1 MFLLLLWA
9 PRRVTR
15 NKMKMWLEE
24 EQTGEQD
31 YYANPYESFIKR
43 HLKNSYGYFTGKNQ
57 NYRNGF
63 QQYKEWEKTFAF
75 GEGSSSS
82 EECDLDSDDE
92 KSAIDHILEDSLAL
106 QQESE
111 HDPVSYE
118 DNRQEDIRTTQV
130 IYSCESGRMV
140 PRLREPRNLYALNK
154 ELGPQQAAR
163 WPSEIQVLK
172 DRISHLYYVPPEP
185 EPCYKPTGM
194 ERTPMC
200 RGEEGGGKVVFEY
213 DPKLRCN
220 WIRVLALA
228 ETQRQ
233 VFLNKSNMLEWT
245 AVHHDEGENYQ
256 FMRSCV
262 GGSRNGTSKCA
273 VELESENDTT
283 LIFESRFES
292 GNLAKAVKVGDYEY
306 ELWLR
311 YDLYTDK
318 HTQWFYFS
326 FSNTRPNV
334 QYRFTIVNLLKPDSL
349 YNNGMRPL
357 MYSDKEAN
365 LKKVG
370 WIRGGQD
377 IKYYRNNLRYMTSKG
392 EKSYFSLT
400 WTAVLAH
407 ENDTVYWA
415 HCYPYTYTDLQDY
428 LMELQNDPAKS
439 RICKQRILCRS
450 LAGNLVYILTI
461 SSPSQNL
468 EDMKHKKA
476 VVITSRVHPGESNS
490 SWMMKGLL
498 DYLTGNSPDAKLLR
512 DTFIFKIIPMLNP
525 DGVIVGNYRC
535 SLAGRDLNRQYKS
548 VLKYA
553 YPCVVHTRNMIRKLL
568 QERDIIVYCDLHGH
582 SRRQNVFIY
591 GCEQRFGSNR
601 RLHERIFPCMLH
613 KNAPDKFSFDSCK
626 FKVQKIK
633 EGTGR
638 VVMWNMGIMNS
649 YTMEATFCGSSLGR
663 KKGFHFSV
671 ADFEAMGYHFCD
683 TLLDYCDPDNTKY
696 AKILE
701 NLENRMKMAILAKLG
716 RDSANDINLDDIQL
730 SDYNF
735 GDVESSDMGSNSSD
749 SDGPPIHMQYQAE
762 RMKKKKKKLKSRK
775 DRDKG
780 RLSGAEE
787 SKKPV
792 AAPQIVEEKSSKP
805 NSEQVSKQSKVGSQ
819 PLRYSTLSGKRPRSN
834 DERTG
839 SGIPIFVQERVE
851 ERQQKRQQDYLEAL
865 ASTYVQH
872 GFPIDKEPVFV
883 KMEPK
888 KVGSLPYK
896 ALSSPAVEEQS
907 VVHFR
912 YSGSESGGQ
921 QPIPLSMEGLCAH
934 HGQILAAH
942 LAGGASLGRQ
952 GSLGSAQ
959 IQSRGYTTSFPG
971 TMLQCLKITPV
982 MDGLTTLTPLDE
994 FVRSQIIPS
1003 QSISPLERRPPS
1015 KPHLLEVSA
1024 AQQRQQD
1031 TIREAGSMQNH
1042 ANVISRTQ
1050 EHKSG
1055 SSGKNQYPRTQ
1066 VPYATA
1072 VGYKGSTSSSIF
1084 AQPMSLQGQA
1094 TADYLP
1100 AQAESIGGRHVQSS
1114 HSQRHNQG
1122 GRKSRCGMRDDD
1134 EEENDGTLKPHT
1146 LGSSLFNDLDSNLTK
1161 RPPRIKPAHT
1171 SQEMADAVAGIRKLQ
1186 QSLQQHPHATAATVT
1201 SATGTY
1207 IHQLIKETGDDI
1219 QDLTNEIQEK
1229 IENKLQEMRELQ
1241 HHQVSATAPN
1251 KTEKTLMRAKAEGQ
1265 KMNIQGTG
1273 EKSIAADLKQQTILA
1288 STQHAAKS
1296 GKNPSVHTLKQEELV
1311 ETFSILPPHLGESR
1325 KREGSAHS
1333 SSNRD
1338 EFALLPG
1345 IEAGEMMPRVKSA
1358 RSCRQVVEAIP
1369 TKISLMICSDHK
1381 DGGDNT
1387 PKAQQFLPLYRSVR
1401 APFFRNYTRRK

>member
-1 MFLLLLWA
+1 MLLFQ
-9 PRRVTR
+9 
-15 NKMKMWLEE
+15 MKMWLEE

-92 KSAIDHILEDSLAL
+92 KSAI
-106 QQESE
+106 
-111 HDPVSYE
+111 

-213 DPKLRCN
+213 DPKLRC
-220 WIRVLALA
+220 
-228 ETQRQ
+228 
-233 VFLNKSNMLEWT
+233 
-245 AVHHDEGENYQ
+245 

-872 GFPIDKEPVFV
+872 GFPIDKEP
-883 KMEPK
+883 
-888 KVGSLPYK
+888 
-896 ALSSPAVEEQS
+896 
-907 VVHFR
+907 
-912 YSGSESGGQ
+912 ESGGQ

-959 IQSRGYTTSFPG
+959 IQSRGYTTSFPAELHSSSL
-971 TMLQCLKITPV
+971 LQSPVYQGEQDFHKEQPYRLAPRVLHHSYWVQMNPLRNISGDSAFKVWKLISRRQVESQELTPV

-1201 SATGTY
+1201 SATGSENLDSIIQLITEFSTKKGTY

-1345 IEAGEMMPRVKSA
+1345 IEAGEYVQTGK
-1358 RSCRQVVEAIP
+1358 AIP

>member
-805 NSEQVSKQSKVGSQ
+805 NSEQVSKQSK
-819 PLRYSTLSGKRPRSN
+819 
-834 DERTG
+834 
-839 SGIPIFVQERVE
+839 
-851 ERQQKRQQDYLEAL
+851 QQDYLEAL

-888 KVGSLPYK
+888 K
-896 ALSSPAVEEQS
+896 A
-907 VVHFR
+907 
-912 YSGSESGGQ
+912 
-921 QPIPLSMEGLCAH
+921 
-934 HGQILAAH
+934 
-942 LAGGASLGRQ
+942 
-952 GSLGSAQ
+952 
-959 IQSRGYTTSFPG
+959 
-971 TMLQCLKITPV
+971 PV